1 MQPVTAPPIPERVRT
16 LAATAAP
23 THVSISG
30 TTGPAMPAKGGVDD
44 AGRPVLL
51 VLPGDPLYDA
61 RDEPVVTVDL
71 TSNRSLGEHE
81 LSRGLLKVQGWVQAV
96 PAAEA
101 WESAVAIAER
111 CPDEALF
118 DALERT
124 DGPRQLRVDVG
135 QVIYLTGPESG
146 VLDAE
151 EYLDAGPD
159 PLMSEAERML
169 RHVNATHRGQLE
181 TATGPRLLRVDV
193 GRVIYL
199 TGPESGVLDAEEYLD
214 ATPDPLWDEAERML
228 HHVNNAHRGQLETA
242 LGSLLSAPVTE
253 AWLWELDRFGAT
265 VRSGIDDPTL
275 IRLPWP
281 APITDARS
289 LEHAVRCLLCHH

>member
-1 MQPVTAPPIPERVRT
+1 MQQPVTAPPVPERVRT

-23 THVSISG
+23 THVSLAG
-30 TTGPAMPAKGGVDD
+30 TAVPAMPARGGVDG

-51 VLPGDPLYDA
+51 VLPGDPLYEV
-61 RDEPVVTVDL
+61 REEPVVTVDL
-71 TSNRSLGEHE
+71 TATRSLGGLE

-118 DALERT
+118 DALERA
-124 DGPRQLRVDVG
+124 DGPRLLRVDVG

-151 EYLDAGPD
+151 EYLDADPD

-169 RHVNATHRGQLE
+169 HHVNATHRGQLE
-181 TATGPRLLRVDV
+181 TALR
-193 GRVIYL
+193 
-199 TGPESGVLDAEEYLD
+199 S
-214 ATPDPLWDEAERML
+214 ML
-228 HHVNNAHRGQLETA
+228 A
-242 LGSLLSAPVTE
+242 APVSE

-265 VRSGIDDPTL
+265 IRSGIDNPTL
-275 IRLPWP
+275 VRLPWP
-281 APITDARS
+281 TPITDADS
-289 LEHAVRCLLCHH
+289 LERALRCLLCHH

>member
-1 MQPVTAPPIPERVRT
+1 MQQPVTAPPVPERVRT

-23 THVSISG
+23 THVSLAG
-30 TTGPAMPAKGGVDD
+30 TALPAMPARGGVDG

-51 VLPGDPLYDA
+51 VLPGDPLYGV
-61 RDEPVVTVDL
+61 REEPVVTVDL
-71 TSNRSLGEHE
+71 TATRSLGGLE

-118 DALERT
+118 DALERA
-124 DGPRQLRVDVG
+124 DGPRLLRVDVG

-151 EYLDAGPD
+151 EYLDADPD

-169 RHVNATHRGQLE
+169 
-181 TATGPRLLRVDV
+181 
-193 GRVIYL
+193 
-199 TGPESGVLDAEEYLD
+199 
-214 ATPDPLWDEAERML
+214 
-228 HHVNNAHRGQLETA
+228 HHVN
-242 LGSLLSAPVTE
+242 
-253 AWLWELDRFGAT
+253 
-265 VRSGIDDPTL
+265 
-275 IRLPWP
+275 
-281 APITDARS
+281 
-289 LEHAVRCLLCHH
+289 